1 MDSSQEETV
10 GEGKTEMETYAQH
23 SIRHCMDMIAPFE
36 MSKGHEEDGQL
47 QFYQFMTALYHDM
60 YQRPEEYMVFPKPYE
75 EYMEKLNRFVA
86 GRTMNVKQLS
96 NASQLRGNFDRAA
109 LFYQPP
115 AKRKKG

>member
-36 MSKGHEEDGQL
+36 MSKGHEESGQL
-47 QFYQFMTALYHDM
+47 QFYQFMTTIYLDM

-75 EYMEKLNRFVA
+75 EYMEKLKDQGAFQGASA
-86 GRTMNVKQLS
+86 GCPTVRRS
-96 NASQLRGNFDRAA
+96 
-109 LFYQPP
+109 
-115 AKRKKG
+115 